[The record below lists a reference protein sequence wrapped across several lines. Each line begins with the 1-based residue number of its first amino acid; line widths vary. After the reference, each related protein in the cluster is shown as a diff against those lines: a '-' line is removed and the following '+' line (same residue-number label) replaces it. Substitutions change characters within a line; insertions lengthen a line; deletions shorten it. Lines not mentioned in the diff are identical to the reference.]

1 MSIFKILAAG
11 TLLYVV
17 APDETKT
24 AVKSLVGFAQEARE
38 QLPGAVAEQAM
49 TYCKQNPK
57 ECMEAAKQASSLT
70 EPQAQKPKR

>member
-24 AVKSLVGFAQEARE
+24 AMKSLVGFAQEARE
-38 QLPGAVAEQAM
+38 QLPAAVAEQAM
-49 TYCKQNPK
+49 AYCKQNPK
-57 ECMEAAKQASSLT
+57 ECIEAAKQASNLT
-70 EPQAQKPKR
+70 EPPGKPKR